1 MNEDLLQSLIT
12 WFQSQCNEQWGSRES
27 VSIGT
32 LDNPGWALDVRLD
45 ETNLRNQPFSEI
57 ELERSEYDW
66 ISCYIKNGVF
76 TGVGGPLNLSEIL
89 QIF

>member
-1 MNEDLLQSLIT
+1 MDEDLLQCLIT

-76 TGVGGPLNLSEIL
+76 TGV
-89 QIF
+89 